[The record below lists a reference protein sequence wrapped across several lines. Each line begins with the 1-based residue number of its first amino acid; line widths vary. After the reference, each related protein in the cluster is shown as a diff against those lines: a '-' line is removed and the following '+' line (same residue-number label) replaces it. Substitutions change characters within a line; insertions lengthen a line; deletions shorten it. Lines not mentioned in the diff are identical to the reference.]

1 MRSFCDSILEG
12 IKPPLTMSKILLIED
27 EDLMRKIV
35 ERILIKEGYQVDI
48 ASNGKEAY
56 EKLDSNMFGY
66 DLVIT
71 DIMMPYANGF
81 EILSKIKTS
90 EKGKDVPVIVVS
102 SVGNEDMVMEG
113 FKLGADDF
121 LKKPIMAGEL
131 LIRINRLLS
140 RGKQ

>member
-1 MRSFCDSILEG
+1 
-12 IKPPLTMSKILLIED
+12 MSKILLIED

-35 ERILIKEGYQVDI
+35 ERILIKEGHEVDI
-48 ASNGKEAY
+48 ASNGKEACQN
-56 EKLDSNMFGY
+56 LTNNNFSY

-81 EILSKIKTS
+81 EILSKIKS
-90 EKGKDVPVIVVS
+90 NKIGKNVPVIIVS

-131 LIRINRLLS
+131 LIRINRLLAKS
-140 RGKQ
+140 N